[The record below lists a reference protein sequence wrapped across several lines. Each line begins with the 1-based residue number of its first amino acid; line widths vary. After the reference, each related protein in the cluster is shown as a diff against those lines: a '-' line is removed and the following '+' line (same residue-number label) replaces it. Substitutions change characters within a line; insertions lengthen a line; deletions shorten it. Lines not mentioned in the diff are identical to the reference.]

1 MLVLSFISINNP
13 AFGIIVRRLNQPDS
27 IAGHYLNMVK
37 PHFPGQVTQ
46 NLLILLVNFDAES
59 GVGEGLGN
67 NPFDLLFCLIVNLI
81 H

>member
-59 GVGEGLGN
+59 GVGKGLSN
-67 NPFDLLFCLIVNLI
+67 DAFDLLFGLIVN
-81 H
+81 